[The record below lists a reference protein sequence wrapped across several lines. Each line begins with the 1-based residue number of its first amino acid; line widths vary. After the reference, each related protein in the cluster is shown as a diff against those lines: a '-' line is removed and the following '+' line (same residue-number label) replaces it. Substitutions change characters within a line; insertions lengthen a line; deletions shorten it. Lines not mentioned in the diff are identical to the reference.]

1 MRNITTR
8 ELDDLTGLIT
18 LLHRDLSTF
27 YPRRKGK
34 IWVFKIEY
42 QEWIERLHRHYKPS
56 ARPYAWDTVLQVL
69 REMFYLLHHYL
80 QDQHPDQM
88 AELRRRVGR
97 QADRITVL
105 EAEND
110 NLRAGLRDAAAAQP
124 QRATAV
130 IPERQIEVGGK
141 TRQAVLHLMGNY
153 GLARSWRLVERVA
166 TMRGIVRQTVAN
178 TFKELVE
185 QGLIQTYSYKGA
197 EQGYRYKPRGRW
209 RKLYTLSEDGR
220 VWYRQAYGEEA
231 VISELDVWAP
241 KHHGVEH
248 AVDILEAR
256 DLLRGLSLNVDDDPE
271 PMLATDDRWGRRSEP
286 DLLLYYEGHT
296 WPVEVQREVHARND
310 AKWGKVLELSGGRLV
325 LILESIAKMEEQ
337 AKLLRSAARS
347 LPQGVVLLVSLEH
360 LREADEIAW
369 TKVITGTQR

>member
-97 QADRITVL
+97 QADRIAVL

-197 EQGYRYKPRGRW
+197 EQGYRYKPRGR
-209 RKLYTLSEDGR
+209 
-220 VWYRQAYGEEA
+220 
-231 VISELDVWAP
+231 LDVWAP

-310 AKWGKVLELSGGRLV
+310 AKWGKVLELSGGCLV

-360 LREADEIAW
+360 LREANEIAW
-369 TKVITGTQR
+369 TKVITGTRR